1 MEEKQNNFYSE
12 SKMRRQSSSLS
23 ESSCG
28 SEGET
33 SDRILSSSDS
43 ETYKAISSCSESSET
58 CKRISTCSES
68 SETYKRI
75 STCSES
81 SETYKRIT
89 TCSESSETYKRISTC
104 SESSVFE
111 MTGIFDHQKGLNL
124 SFLEGLEF
132 YN

>member
-1 MEEKQNNFYSE
+1 MPSNLAGTRNIMEEKQNNFE
-12 SKMRRQSSSLS
+12 LKMRRQSSSLS
-23 ESSCG
+23 ESSFG

-58 CKRISTCSES
+58 YKRISTCSES

-75 STCSES
+75 S
-81 SETYKRIT
+81 

-111 MTGIFDHQKGLNL
+111 MTGIFDHQRGLNL
-124 SFLEGLEF
+124 SFLERLEF
-132 YN
+132 YH